1 MADQEPG
8 TRRPRFVDTLRHGWK
23 PGGRTEAAE
32 SSAEPTAAAG
42 QSASGES
49 GSRSSA
55 PEWPAGAGA
64 KPSGSKPPAPN
75 LNERM
80 EGLQGWMAE
89 VERKQ
94 RRTTFF
100 GTAALI
106 LALGAAGAAL
116 YLAITTPDS
125 ASKDDFDDL
134 EAQVETLQSEVA
146 ESAQNENALK
156 SAQASVQALEQ
167 RVVAAEQRASKNA
180 AELAKVKAQAQA
192 AQQAATA
199 AQTAA
204 TTTPATTPATPGA
217 KQQP

>member
-1 MADQEPG
+1 MADQESG
-8 TRRPRFVDTLRHGWK
+8 TRRPGFIDTLRHGWK

-32 SSAEPTAAAG
+32 SSAEPTATAG

-64 KPSGSKPPAPN
+64 KPAPN

-106 LALGAAGAAL
+106 LALAAAGAAL